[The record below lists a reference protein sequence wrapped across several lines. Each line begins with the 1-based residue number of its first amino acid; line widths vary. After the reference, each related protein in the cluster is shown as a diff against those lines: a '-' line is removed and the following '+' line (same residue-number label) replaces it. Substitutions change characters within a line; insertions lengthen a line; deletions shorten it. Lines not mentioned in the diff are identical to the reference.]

1 MLAGG
6 DFDGFV
12 FQYTGYLREYFNHQ
26 SYKDCCEF
34 WAPLGAID
42 DILSQKVGHQVVVER
57 DSLVHWLLNAIRVED
72 GVASDQ
78 YAFQVLE
85 IGYKD
90 QALIFWRT
98 NQPKGKFL
106 RCSDPSWQRTQ
117 DEKRRQASNARAK
130 DYQRRQ
136 DGDRAWANYQR
147 SDRSGGG
154 RGGGYSSWGSGHRG
168 QDWQR
173 DDQQSRSG
181 WNS

>member
-1 MLAGG
+1 M
-6 DFDGFV
+6 
-12 FQYTGYLREYFNHQ
+12 
-26 SYKDCCEF
+26 
-34 WAPLGAID
+34 GAID

-57 DSLVHWLLNAIRVED
+57 DSLVHWLLHAVRVEE
-72 GVASDQ
+72 GMVSDH

-85 IGYKD
+85 SGYKD
-90 QALIFWRT
+90 QALIFWRA

-117 DEKRRQASNARAK
+117 DEERRQASSARAK
-130 DYQRRQ
+130 DDQRRQ

-147 SDRSGGG
+147 NDRSGGG